1 MTFAQPTQI
10 NTVILQEEIRESQRI
25 EKAVLYYEKDGKD
38 CFLAECGTVGYKKI
52 IDVDPV
58 TTKRIKVVF
67 LAYRQYPT
75 IKKFYVRFLEKRASK

>member
-38 CFLAECGTVGYKKI
+38 CF
-52 IDVDPV
+52 
-58 TTKRIKVVF
+58 
-67 LAYRQYPT
+67 
-75 IKKFYVRFLEKRASK
+75 